1 MEKGRL
7 MKQPEV
13 EILVTCFVNF
23 VFEIFHEI
31 RRNMFLERCGSGIV
45 TYAKIFFSLMFS
57 FFQKEEKR
65 GMLTCR

>member
-1 MEKGRL
+1 

-31 RRNMFLERCGSGIV
+31 RRHVSRKMCKWIG